1 MVQMPNREAAHIPEF
16 NALQM
21 GPKALAGIQLWGIGG
36 EALHMEPLRR
46 TISQELCDQMTAV
59 DRRTIPDKHHLSR
72 HLPQQVLEKSDH
84 IVRVNRTVLAVEV
97 ELALRGDGA
106 DRGQMVAGTPLP
118 QNGGVAYR
126 GIGADDTGQGI
137 EPGFIDEENRL
148 RLGLCPLLS
157 AGQVSS
163 RQRAMAA
170 SSRCRARRTGFCGL
184 QRSAFS
190 KRPTWTG

>member
-1 MVQMPNREAAHIPEF
+1 
-16 NALQM
+16 
-21 GPKALAGIQLWGIGG
+21 
-36 EALHMEPLRR
+36 
-46 TISQELCDQMTAV
+46 
-59 DRRTIPDKHHLSR
+59 
-72 HLPQQVLEKSDH
+72 VLEKRDH
-84 IVRVNRTVLAVEV
+84 IVRVKSTVLAVEV
-97 ELALRGDGA
+97 ELALGGDGT

-126 GIGADDTGQGI
+126 GIGADDAGQGI

-148 RLGLCPLLS
+148 PLGLCPLLS

-184 QRSAFS
+184 QRSAFN